1 MTETRR
7 IVRVSHAEVASDG
20 EVLVT
25 LGLGSCVA
33 IMLHDPVARIGGL
46 AHVLLPEARDSAMQ
60 GSPAKFANT
69 AVPHLVEE
77 MTRAGADP
85 GRLQARLV
93 GGASM
98 FGVLL
103 SQHRLHTG
111 VRNLNA
117 ARAALDAA
125 GIPVEG
131 EEVGREHGRS
141 VYFYPASGRVRVT
154 SYQFDEVEL

>member
-1 MTETRR
+1 VTETRR
-7 IVRVSHAEVASDG
+7 VVRVSHAEVASDE

-46 AHVLLPEARDSAMQ
+46 AHVLLPETRDSEPPAN
-60 GSPAKFANT
+60 PAKFANT
-69 AVPHLVEE
+69 AVPHLVAA
-77 MTRAGADP
+77 MRRSGADP
-85 GRLQARLV
+85 GRLRARLV

-98 FGVLL
+98 FGLLL
-103 SQHRLHTG
+103 SQDRLHTG

-117 ARAALDAA
+117 ARAALSAA
-125 GIPVEG
+125 GIPVDG

>member
-1 MTETRR
+1 VTETRR

-33 IMLHDPVARIGGL
+33 IVLHDPVARVGGL
-46 AHVLLPEARDSAMQ
+46 AHVLLPEFRNSEPPEN
-60 GSPAKFANT
+60 PAKFANT
-69 AVPHLVEE
+69 AVPHLVDQ
-77 MTRAGADP
+77 MTQAGANPD
-85 GRLQARLV
+85 RLRAHLV

-103 SQHRLHTG
+103 SQDRLHTG

-154 SYQFDEVEL
+154 SHQFDEVEL

>member
-1 MTETRR
+1 MTEIRR

-33 IMLHDPVARIGGL
+33 IMLHDPVARVGGL
-46 AHVLLPEARDSAMQ
+46 AHVLLPESRNAEPPEN
-60 GSPAKFANT
+60 PAKFAST
-69 AVPHLVEE
+69 AVPHLIDQ
-77 MTRAGADP
+77 MARAGADP
-85 GRLQARLV
+85 DRLRARLV

-103 SQHRLHTG
+103 SQDRLHTG

-117 ARAALDAA
+117 ARAALEAV
-125 GIPVEG
+125 GIPVDG

-141 VYFYPASGRVRVT
+141 VYFYPSSGRVRVT